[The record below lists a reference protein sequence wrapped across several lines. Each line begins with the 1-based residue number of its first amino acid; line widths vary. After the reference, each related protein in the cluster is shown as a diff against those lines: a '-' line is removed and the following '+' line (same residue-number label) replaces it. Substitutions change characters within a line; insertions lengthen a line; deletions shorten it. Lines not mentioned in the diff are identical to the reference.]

1 MVVMNIF
8 FEGVIYLVGSVKEH
22 LQGNDVRYNRKMEQ
36 TSKPSLTDHL
46 RNYLFLFLIAGIILI
61 IDQISKAIVRS
72 NLALT
77 ETWVPWDWLA
87 PYARIVHWKN
97 TGAAFGMLQGF
108 GDVFTILAIIVAVA
122 ILYYFPQVPR
132 DDWLLRL
139 AMALQFGGALGNLY
153 DRVTIGWVTDFV
165 SIWIIPVFNVA
176 DLCITTGVVLLLLSV
191 WSKERKQ
198 QAPPELPAS
207 PDSPSEKP
215 ANQPNSQG

>member
-1 MVVMNIF
+1 
-8 FEGVIYLVGSVKEH
+8 
-22 LQGNDVRYNRKMEQ
+22 MEI
-36 TSKPSLTDHL
+36 TSKPRLTKYVGD
-46 RNYLFLFLIAGIILI
+46 YLFLFLIAGIILI
-61 IDQISKAIVRS
+61 LDQVSKTLVRL

-77 ETWVPWDWLA
+77 ETWVPWDWLE

-108 GDVFTILAIIVAVA
+108 GDVFTILAIIVSVA

-153 DRVTIGWVTDFV
+153 DRLTIGWVTDFV

-176 DLCITTGVVLLLLSV
+176 DFCITTGVILLLISV
-191 WSKERKQ
+191 WLKERKQ
-198 QAPPELPAS
+198 QSPPELPAS
-207 PDSPSEKP
+207 PDSTPENP
-215 ANQPNSQG
+215 ANQPNSQGGTG

>member
-1 MVVMNIF
+1 M
-8 FEGVIYLVGSVKEH
+8 IYLVGPVEEH
-22 LQGNDVRYNRKMEQ
+22 CDGNDIRYNQKMEQ
-36 TSKPSLTDHL
+36 TSKPSRTNYL
-46 RNYLFLFLIAGIILI
+46 RDYLFLFSIAGIILL
-61 IDQISKAIVRS
+61 IDQVSKAIVRA

-77 ETWVPWDWLA
+77 EMWVPWEWLE

-108 GDVFTILAIIVAVA
+108 SDVFTILAIIVSVA

-132 DDWLLRL
+132 EDWLLRL

-153 DRVTIGWVTDFV
+153 DRLTIGWVTDFV

-191 WSKERKQ
+191 WLKEHKQ
-198 QAPPELPAS
+198 LSPPELPAS
-207 PDSPSEKP
+207 PDSPPEKP
-215 ANQPNSQG
+215 TSQPNSQGGTG